1 MKVFAVPAEWSRTLC
16 VVSDVAE
23 NEREAFLT
31 EDEFK
36 RLRSFAREKRRME
49 WSASRIAVKLLAV
62 ERGLCSD
69 PKHCSV
75 TSSYQKPVLRIG
87 GGGDPY
93 HVSISHS
100 SGAGAA
106 AIDSGPI
113 GIDIQKLRDL
123 NPRATKFFLKGPELA
138 QLEGSAV
145 ADGLIHFWCAKE
157 AAYKLKAGRGWL
169 KRVTI
174 DLRGE
179 SRDGL
184 SFSLSYPVEG
194 TVDTFRIGEDFIAAV
209 ARQLKPA

>member
-1 MKVFAVPAEWSRTLC
+1 MKVFPVPTEWSRTLC

-31 EDEFK
+31 PDELT
-36 RLRSFAREKRRME
+36 RLRGFARERRQME
-49 WSASRIAVKLLAV
+49 WSASRIAVKLLAIG
-62 ERGLCSD
+62 RGLCSD

-87 GGGDPY
+87 DGTDPY

-106 AIDSGPI
+106 AIDRAPI
-113 GIDIQKLRDL
+113 GIDIQKLRDIK
-123 NPRATKFFLKGPELA
+123 PRATKFFLKETELE
-138 QLEGSAV
+138 QLDRTTV
-145 ADGLIHFWCAKE
+145 PNRMIHFWCAKE

-174 DLRGE
+174 DLRDQSDE
-179 SRDGL
+179 GL

-194 TVDTFRIGEDFIAAV
+194 TVNTFWIGEDFIAAV
-209 ARQLKPA
+209 ARQLKPQ